1 MAAIFCA
8 DCGTECALVDGRDVD
23 THDPEIN
30 DPEINDAWVWACPV
44 CPASWAHQDK
54 DGGCIGLPAG
64 QATVNARALLR
75 LQLVVPLV
83 RQAPP
88 NERTLAAARVR
99 AFLADHLKIA
109 DQEGL
114 LAHLNLDQLREAWR
128 VLHATTYDDVRIWAQ
143 RHRGTKRTAPAS
155 GDEVAA

>member
-23 THDPEIN
+23 ARDPEIA
-30 DPEINDAWVWACPV
+30 DVWVWACPV
-44 CPASWAHQDK
+44 CPASWAHQTT
-54 DGGCIGLPAG
+54 DGGCVGLPAG

-75 LQLVVPLV
+75 LQVVVPLV

-88 NERTLAAARVR
+88 NERLLAASRVR
-99 AFLADHLKIA
+99 AFLADHLELP

-114 LAHLNLDQLREAWR
+114 LAHLNLDQLRQAWR
-128 VLHATTYDDVRIWAQ
+128 VLHAATYDDVRTWAQ
-143 RHRGTKRTAPAS
+143 RHRGTKRRTPAS
-155 GDEVAA
+155 GEGVAA

>member
-23 THDPEIN
+23 AHNPEIA
-30 DPEINDAWVWACPV
+30 DAWVWACPV

-54 DGGCIGLPAG
+54 AGVCVGLPAG

-75 LQLVVPLV
+75 LQVMVPLV

-88 NERTLAAARVR
+88 NEQTLAAARVR
-99 AFLADHLKIA
+99 AFAMTFSPALTQHAVWQVQACINILQQPRAAAVD
-109 DQEGL
+109 L
-114 LAHLNLDQLREAWR
+114 LGFPAG
-128 VLHATTYDDVRIWAQ
+128 VHA
-143 RHRGTKRTAPAS
+143 
-155 GDEVAA
+155 

>member
-1 MAAIFCA
+1 MSDVATIFCA

-23 THDPEIN
+23 AHDPAIA
-30 DPEINDAWVWACPV
+30 DAWVWACPV

-54 DGGCIGLPAG
+54 DGGCVGLPAG

-75 LQLVVPLV
+75 LQVMVPLV

-88 NERTLAAARVR
+88 NEQTLAAARVR
-99 AFLADHLKIA
+99 AFLADHLDLA
-109 DQEGL
+109 DQDGL
-114 LAHLNLDQLREAWR
+114 LAHLNLDQLRQAWR

-143 RHRGTKRTAPAS
+143 RHRGTKRRAQAS
-155 GDEVAA
+155 GEGVAA

>member
-1 MAAIFCA
+1 MSAIFCA

-23 THDPEIN
+23 AHTPEIA
-30 DPEINDAWVWACPV
+30 DAWVWACSV

-54 DGGCIGLPAG
+54 DDGCVGLPAG
-64 QATVNARALLR
+64 QATVNARALLC
-75 LQLVVPLV
+75 LQVVVPLV

-88 NERTLAAARVR
+88 TEQSPAAARVR
-99 AFLADHLKIA
+99 AFLADHLDMA

-114 LAHLNLDQLREAWR
+114 LAHLSLDQLRQAWR

-143 RHRGTKRTAPAS
+143 WRRGMKRRAPAS
-155 GDEVAA
+155 GEGVAA

>member
-1 MAAIFCA
+1 MSAIFCA

-23 THDPEIN
+23 AHNPEIA
-30 DPEINDAWVWACPV
+30 DAWVWACPV

-54 DGGCIGLPAG
+54 AGVCVGLPAG

-75 LQLVVPLV
+75 LQVMVPLV

-88 NERTLAAARVR
+88 NEQTLAAARVR
-99 AFLADHLKIA
+99 AFLADHLEMA

-114 LAHLNLDQLREAWR
+114 LNHLNLDQLRQAWR

-143 RHRGTKRTAPAS
+143 RHRGTKRRAPAS
-155 GDEVAA
+155 GEGVAA

>member
-1 MAAIFCA
+1 MATIFCA

-23 THDPEIN
+23 ARDPEIS
-30 DPEINDAWVWACPV
+30 DVWVWACPV
-44 CPASWAHQDK
+44 CPASWAHQTK
-54 DGGCIGLPAG
+54 DGGCVGLPAG

-75 LQLVVPLV
+75 LQVVVPLV

-88 NERTLAAARVR
+88 NEQVLAASRVR
-99 AFLADHLKIA
+99 AFLADHLDMA

-114 LAHLNLDQLREAWR
+114 LAHLNLDQLRQAWR

-143 RHRGTKRTAPAS
+143 RHRGTKRRAPAS
-155 GDEVAA
+155 GEGVAA

>member
-1 MAAIFCA
+1 MATIFCA

-23 THDPEIN
+23 AHNPEIA
-30 DPEINDAWVWACPV
+30 DAWVWACPV
-44 CPASWAHQDK
+44 CPASWAHQSK
-54 DGGCIGLPAG
+54 DGGCVGLPAG

-75 LQLVVPLV
+75 LQVVVPLV

-88 NERTLAAARVR
+88 NEQALAASRVR
-99 AFLADHLKIA
+99 AFLADHLELA

-114 LAHLNLDQLREAWR
+114 LTRLNLDQLREAWR

-143 RHRGTKRTAPAS
+143 RHRGTKRPNPVPATA
-155 GDEVAA
+155 AAE

>member
-1 MAAIFCA
+1 MAPVFCA

-23 THDPEIN
+23 AHNPEIA
-30 DPEINDAWVWACPV
+30 DAWVWACPV

-54 DGGCIGLPAG
+54 DRGCIGLPAG

-75 LQLVVPLV
+75 LQVVVLLV

-88 NERTLAAARVR
+88 NERALAAVRVR
-99 AFLADHLKIA
+99 AFLADHLEIA

-143 RHRGTKRTAPAS
+143 RHRGTKRAAPAS
-155 GDEVAA
+155 GDGVAA

>member
-23 THDPEIN
+23 AHDPEIA
-30 DPEINDAWVWACPV
+30 DAWVWACPV

-54 DGGCIGLPAG
+54 TGGCVGLPAG
-64 QATVNARALLR
+64 QATVNARVLLR
-75 LQLVVPLV
+75 LQVVMPLV

-99 AFLADHLKIA
+99 AFLADHLEMA

-114 LAHLNLDQLREAWR
+114 LNHLNLDQLRQAWR
-128 VLHATTYDDVRIWAQ
+128 ALHATTYDDVRIWAQ
-143 RHRGTKRTAPAS
+143 RHRGTKRRAPAS
-155 GDEVAA
+155 GEGVAA